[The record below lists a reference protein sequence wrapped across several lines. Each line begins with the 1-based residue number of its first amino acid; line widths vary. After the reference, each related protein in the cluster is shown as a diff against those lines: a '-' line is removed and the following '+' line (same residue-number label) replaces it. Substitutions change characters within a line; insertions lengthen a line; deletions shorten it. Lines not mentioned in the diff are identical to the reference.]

1 MQNIDKWME
10 KIDSGINVFE
20 EISKEFCILSSSNP
34 TVFFIH

>member
-20 EISKEFCILSSSNP
+20 DISLEFCILSSSNT